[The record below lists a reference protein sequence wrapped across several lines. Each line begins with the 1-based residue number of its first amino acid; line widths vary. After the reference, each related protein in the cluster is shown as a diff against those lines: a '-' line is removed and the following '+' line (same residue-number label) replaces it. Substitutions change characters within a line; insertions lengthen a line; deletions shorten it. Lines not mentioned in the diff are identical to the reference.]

1 MAVTDE
7 EKAVRELADDCGAA
21 LFGGSVIF
29 KNSELVAFYEAAYA
43 DGKAARGKDADSDP
57 A

>member
-7 EKAVRELADDCGAA
+7 EKAVRQLADDCGAA

-29 KNSELVAFYEAAYA
+29 KDSQLVEFYEAAYA
-43 DGKAARGKDADSDP
+43 AGKAARGNDADSDT